1 MLRIY
6 MFLKTFFRPAIPT
19 KPMPP
24 KKWLDT
30 QFKASGL
37 DKRFPQPLRDKTQKS
52 AKIFYNQHYFTHND
66 TDAPFSLR
74 RALTKIPAINV
85 SGDRDGVFQNGI
97 SFPQAPDFF
106 ARIPLTHPELLS
118 PTERLSAGKK
128 IVFSNSSVF
137 ASGGYPAMN
146 GRKMKK
152 KPHDVGIFSLAGAT
166 FENPYLHYSLF
177 MLDPINSKMDNPM
190 FAHLFKNLPTDF
202 KEAQTSLGPYDSNEF
217 LTRIRTGFPF
227 LARSAP
233 NRFHSSFT
241 KKNAVLFMS
250 AAYFRHQLEDIS
262 MLLTAVNEAAKEAGK
277 PALLKATAVGMG
289 FFAKVNGQYD
299 IQHLL
304 YPYYLRAF
312 QQLLQENSYP
322 WIAKIEFPTF
332 SEQFQEQFASIMDK
346 PIEQIEV
353 YQQYRDVLEFTEE
366 EIENYFVC
374 AINPSDAF
382 AYIGNE
388 WGFSSVEAMM
398 GLNSSLRIDQIPVA
412 NPLLLDSDHHIP
424 VKISSTF
431 DAELVDLKSK
441 GLQL

>member
-1 MLRIY
+1 
-6 MFLKTFFRPAIPT
+6 MFLKTLFRPNKTTLPIA
-19 KPMPP
+19 P
-24 KKWLDT
+24 KEWLYA
-30 QFKASGL
+30 QFKASEL
-37 DKRFPQPLRDKTQKS
+37 DKRFPQYLLDITQKS
-52 AKIFYNQHYFTHND
+52 AKIFYNQHYFAHND

-85 SGDRDGVFQNGI
+85 SGDRAGVFQNGI
-97 SFPQAPDFF
+97 AFPQASDFF

-118 PTERLSAGKK
+118 PTERLSAAKK

-137 ASGGYPAMN
+137 ASGGYPRIN
-146 GRKMKK
+146 PRNIKK
-152 KPHDVGIFSLAGAT
+152 TPYDVGIFSLAGAS
-166 FENPYLHYSLF
+166 FENSYLHYSLF
-177 MLDPINSKMDNPM
+177 MLDPLNAKIDNTM
-190 FAHLFKNLPTDF
+190 FTHLFKDLPTDF
-202 KEAQTSLGPYDSNEF
+202 KEAQTSLGAYDSNEF

-227 LARSAP
+227 LARSTS
-233 NRFHSSFT
+233 NKFHSSFT
-241 KKNAVLFMS
+241 KKNAVIFVS

-262 MLLTAVNEAAKEAGK
+262 MLLTAVNEAAKEAGR

-299 IQHLL
+299 IQYLL

-312 QQLLQENSYP
+312 QKLLQENSYP

-332 SEQFQEQFASIMDK
+332 SEQFQEQFTSIMDK
-346 PIEQIEV
+346 PMEQIEV
-353 YQQYRDVLEFTEE
+353 YQQYRDVLEFTKE

-388 WGFSSVEAMM
+388 WGFGSVEAMI
-398 GLNSSLRIDQIPVA
+398 GLNSSLRMDQIPLA

-431 DAELVDLKSK
+431 DAELVELKSR